1 MVEESRHTRDASEF
15 GVADLQGPSAVDWLA
30 EQRNRGQDSRDASKN
45 ASRREASCK
54 YERGAVVE
62 TPGGVG
68 IVSDRFVFDTTFA
81 GKEVAASGDEPGY
94 TVAVEDPET
103 GFVIVRE
110 PEISSGEMAVEDA
123 DPDDIMETE
132 MMVRLSESEEDELKP
147 ETATLSVTNFD
158 YPESWDVSPTPNRVI
173 LLKSYA
179 SMGGSITGVRNEMV
193 NEVSNPEAF
202 AVAMK
207 DRVLLT
213 GDWRVDE

>member
-1 MVEESRHTRDASEF
+1 M
-15 GVADLQGPSAVDWLA
+15 
-30 EQRNRGQDSRDASKN
+30 
-45 ASRREASCK
+45 
-54 YERGAVVE
+54 
-62 TPGGVG
+62 
-68 IVSDRFVFDTTFA
+68 SDRFVFDTTFA

-179 SMGGSITGVRNEMV
+179 SMGGSISGVRNEMV